1 MPAKNVTK
9 LSEML
14 TLAIVEKGGPFG
26 AASVVGR
33 MDGFPVAAGWT
44 RNQRQ
49 NAVSYLIR
57 FKPRSLRMD
66 ASTLAGKIA
75 ESAEFL
81 AAAGKKKLST
91 AERKLIR
98 CGDDYLTLDIPFAF
112 GAPSPETVAATT
124 KVLLGFVKENASPL
138 GTVCE
143 SCNAT
148 TADLF
153 CVDGNPV
160 LICSACRE
168 REGEAGRRRADEY
181 AAKASNPLMGTVAG
195 VTACLVAAGLWGGV
209 AYSLER
215 IFLMG
220 AILIG
225 FAIAW
230 CVNRGMGKVNMYG
243 RVLAIGL
250 TLTAVLL
257 GDYLFILLTTA
268 REWGESVSAEMASTV
283 TQQFAAIEFSSGSSG
298 WMSLFFAVIGAG
310 YVLWTNRPPAL
321 VRRMVP
327 VTPSAS

>member
-1 MPAKNVTK
+1 MPAKNVTN
-9 LSEML
+9 LSGI
-14 TLAIVEKGGPFG
+14 LAMPIVEKGGPFG
-26 AASVVGR
+26 APSVVGR

-57 FKPRSLRMD
+57 FKPRSLRME
-66 ASTLAGKIA
+66 ASAIATKIA
-75 ESAEFL
+75 ESTEFL
-81 AAAGKKKLST
+81 AAAGKKKLSP

-112 GAPSPETVAATT
+112 SAPSAETVAATL
-124 KVLLGFVKENASPL
+124 KVLLGIVKENASPL

-148 TADLF
+148 SADLY

-160 LICSACRE
+160 SICSACRE
-168 REGEAGRRRADEY
+168 REGEEGRRRTDEY
-181 AAKASNPLMGTVAG
+181 AAKAANPLMGTIAG
-195 VTACLVAAGLWGGV
+195 VAACLIAAALWGGI
-209 AYSLER
+209 AYGMER

-230 CVNRGMGKVNMYG
+230 CVNRGMGKVNTYG

-250 TLTAVLL
+250 TLAAVII

-268 REWGESVSAEMASTV
+268 REWGESVSAEMAGAV

-310 YVLWTNRPPAL
+310 YVLWTNRPPSL

-327 VTPSAS
+327 VTPSGA